1 MKRILEA
8 YYETI
13 EEMST
18 EMSRLRDQNRKL
30 EQQLLQL
37 KNKDFESMV
46 KYHKEKNNEGNQE
59 LS

>member
-13 EEMST
+13 EEISM
-18 EMSRLRDQNRKL
+18 EMNRLRDQNRKL

-37 KNKDFESMV
+37 ENKDFESMV
-46 KYHKEKNNEGNQE
+46 KYHKEKNNEGN
-59 LS
+59 

>member
-13 EEMST
+13 EEMSM
-18 EMSRLRDQNRKL
+18 EMNRLRNQNRKL

>member
-13 EEMST
+13 EEMSM
-18 EMSRLRDQNRKL
+18 EMNRLRDQNRKL

>member
-1 MKRILEA
+1 MRRVLKA

-13 EEMST
+13 EEMSI
-18 EMSRLRDQNRKL
+18 EMNRLRDQNRKL

>member
-1 MKRILEA
+1 MKRIIEA

-13 EEMST
+13 EEMSI
-18 EMSRLRDQNRKL
+18 EMNRLRDQNRKL
-30 EQQLLQL
+30 ERELLQL

>member
-13 EEMST
+13 EEMSM
-18 EMSRLRDQNRKL
+18 EMNRLRDQNRKL

-46 KYHKEKNNEGNQE
+46 KYHKEKNNEGNQK